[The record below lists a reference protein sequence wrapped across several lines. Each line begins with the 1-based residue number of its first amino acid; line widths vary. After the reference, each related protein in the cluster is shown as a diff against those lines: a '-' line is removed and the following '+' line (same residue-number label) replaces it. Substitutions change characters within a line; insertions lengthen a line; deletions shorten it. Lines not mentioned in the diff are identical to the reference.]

1 MGSLFLLFSEELW
14 YYNNNHIQK
23 AEGVCGNLDFAQVK
37 REAGASPAR
46 SRHRDSLAFFITTGE
61 VREGIKSAAK
71 AEAISRETCPS
82 LHMGNQATRN
92 WLCEWTLAK
101 EISFAD
107 ICVSIYSLCQKRR
120 CLFMRQFLFR
130 AWKKASVWRE
140 IWRKL

>member
-23 AEGVCGNLDFAQVK
+23 AEGVCENFDFAQVK

-61 VREGIKSAAK
+61 VREGKNSAANRLK
-71 AEAISRETCPS
+71 RSVGRPARRCIWETRPRGIGYANGLWQKKS
-82 LHMGNQATRN
+82 LLPIFVCLFTAS
-92 WLCEWTLAK
+92 AK
-101 EISFAD
+101 SGGVCL
-107 ICVSIYSLCQKRR
+107 CVSFYS
-120 CLFMRQFLFR
+120 CL
-130 AWKKASVWRE
+130 KKASVWRE